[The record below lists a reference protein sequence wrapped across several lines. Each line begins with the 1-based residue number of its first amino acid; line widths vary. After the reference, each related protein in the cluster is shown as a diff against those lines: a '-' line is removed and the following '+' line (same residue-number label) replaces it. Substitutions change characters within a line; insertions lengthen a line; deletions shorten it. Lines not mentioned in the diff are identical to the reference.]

1 MQSSGK
7 NRKCTTCL
15 GVFPVS
21 HFYLY
26 SDRSLKSGIRLSSK
40 CRPCFQK
47 SRRDAWALKK
57 NTPFDAPLTSYL
69 NHIYLKATY
78 RTKVS
83 FLKEALLDLWLKQKG
98 ICALTGWPMTT
109 RRNNGRVKTNAPLD
123 RIDSSLGYD
132 LDNVQLVCA
141 SANRA
146 KMELS
151 EKDFVELCRA
161 VSKKRGVR
169 YGRRKQTST
178 GPKAKRRKAKAPSKT
193 PRRGR
198 DKQPS

>member
-1 MQSSGK
+1 MQPK
-7 NRKCTTCL
+7 TNNRECTTCL
-15 GVFPVS
+15 GVFPLS

-26 SDRSLKSGIRLSSK
+26 SDRSIKGGIRLSSK

-57 NTPFDAPLTSYL
+57 GTPFDAPLTSYL

-78 RTKVS
+78 RKKVS
-83 FLKEALLDLWLKQKG
+83 FPKEALLDLWLKQEG
-98 ICALTGWPMTT
+98 ICALTGWRMTT
-109 RRNNGRVKTNAPLD
+109 RKNSGRVKTNASID

-146 KMELS
+146 KMDLS

-169 YGRRKQTST
+169 YDRRKQVST
-178 GPKAKRRKAKAPSKT
+178 GPKAKRRKVKAPSKT
-193 PRRGR
+193 PPRGR
-198 DKQPS
+198 DRRPI

>member
-1 MQSSGK
+1 MQPKAK
-7 NRKCTTCL
+7 NRECTTCL
-15 GVFPVS
+15 GVFSLS
-21 HFYLY
+21 HFYVY
-26 SDRSLKSGIRLSSK
+26 ADRSMKGGIRLSSK

-57 NTPFDAPLTSYL
+57 GTPFDVPLTSYL

-78 RTKVS
+78 RKKVS
-83 FLKEALLDLWLKQKG
+83 FPKEALLDLWLKQEG
-98 ICALTGWPMTT
+98 ICALTGWRMTT
-109 RRNNGRVKTNAPLD
+109 RKNSGRVKTNASID

-146 KMELS
+146 KLDLS

-169 YGRRKQTST
+169 YDRRKKVST
-178 GPKAKRRKAKAPSKT
+178 RPQAKRRKAKAPSKT
-193 PRRGR
+193 PAR
-198 DKQPS
+198 